1 MTASTGDGPVSG
13 GSGAIVEV
21 TGGAAGVAAS
31 YAALLA
37 LAVVFDE
44 AAERMRGWAAE
55 GARTL
60 LDPDLLASALLS
72 PGTFAEAECAVLVA
86 TTGPDGVGVES
97 LGWEVDARA
106 LRLLVGVLEAAD
118 AGVAEVVAA
127 VEHQVGR
134 AVGWSLGASAP
145 VALPA
150 VGLVAGKIALTVPDL
165 PERAAPWVEAWLTEH
180 PEEVEHLV
188 AGGGGLLEGLWDGL
202 TPVAPGGPLGIP
214 LDLADAGAA
223 AALLA
228 RLYPGRPSRTTLL
241 PGVRVQSST
250 TAPRSVA
257 DLVDHARQL
266 SELSGPDH
274 PERNG
279 TLELQTLT
287 GPGGDTRHVL
297 LLPGTDDMTTLPW
310 TEDGDVRDMGTNLRL
325 VGGLDNGYADGV
337 LDALVQAG
345 VGDDP
350 VLVVGHSQ
358 GGMVAAD
365 LLASAAE
372 HGVPISHA
380 VTLGSPTGQLDGFP
394 VGSHVLSLEHR
405 GDVVPLL
412 DGVANPDSVEQVTV
426 TFDTADPGGVAA
438 HHGFGAYAE
447 GAALVDASTD
457 PSVHAAV
464 RELHRAGFLGA
475 PEGTEVTSR
484 LFQVVRTDHP

>member
-1 MTASTGDGPVSG
+1 MTGGAADGP
-13 GSGAIVEV
+13 GAIVEV

-37 LAVVFDE
+37 LAAVFDE
-44 AAERMRGWAAE
+44 AAGQMRGWAAE

-72 PGTFAEAECAVLVA
+72 PGTFAEAEAAVLVA

-118 AGVAEVVAA
+118 AGAAEAVAA

-134 AVGWSLGASAP
+134 TVGWTLGATAP
-145 VALPA
+145 AALPA
-150 VGLVAGKIALTVPDL
+150 AALVAGRIALTVPDL
-165 PERAAPWVEAWLTEH
+165 PARAAPLAETWLTEH
-180 PEEVEHLV
+180 PDEVEHLV
-188 AGGGGLLEGLWDGL
+188 AGGGGFLEGLWDGL
-202 TPVAPGGPLGIP
+202 TPGAPAGPLGLP
-214 LDLADAGAA
+214 LDLADAAA
-223 AALLA
+223 AAGLLA
-228 RLYPGRPSRTTLL
+228 RLYPGRPARTTLL
-241 PGVRVQSST
+241 PGVRVESST

-274 PERNG
+274 PELNG

-325 VGGLDNGYADGV
+325 VGGLDNSYADGV
-337 LDALVQAG
+337 LDALAQAG

-358 GGMVAAD
+358 GGMLAAD

-394 VGSHVLSLEHR
+394 AGSHVLSLEHR

-426 TFDTADPGGVAA
+426 TFESRAGGEGVAA
-438 HHGFGAYAE
+438 HHGFEAYAE

-484 LFQVVRTDHP
+484 VFQVVREPQP